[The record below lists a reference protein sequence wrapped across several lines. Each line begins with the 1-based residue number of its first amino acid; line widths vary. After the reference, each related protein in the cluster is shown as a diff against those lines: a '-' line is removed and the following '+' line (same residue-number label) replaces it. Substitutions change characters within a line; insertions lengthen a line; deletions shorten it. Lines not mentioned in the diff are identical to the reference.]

1 MAQVLPAPC
10 PEVKDDQAGHI
21 FLGPCSEV
29 KYDPEACLTIGQYE
43 EKVTQNAAQLKAVHQ
58 QQQLLRESRERRHR
72 QLAGIVSDIQKGE
85 ERMIN
90 LDTEEISLTSRLA
103 EGRPHRRGSVL
114 DQLWERAEE
123 RRASPQVEY
132 VRILVPQRDAVVELD
147 SKDTVVR
154 WLVGATGATALWR
167 VLRLPLAGS
176 FLIASTLAGGGCMVM
191 VVYGVGSD
199 RGVSLVGWL
208 QLLMIPLPVANFLVS
223 NRAVMK
229 LAVFEYFEFWY
240 LLANIGFGLIVFAW
254 CTTSS
259 NTRISCLVAGVG
271 LGSTTLFDVGPWA
284 CVLCVYC
291 RVVWR
296 VCECAVVGW
305 SSGHSLSPPSFDWIP
320 SMLTLAD
327 ILLTHRRPT
336 PGFV

>member
-176 FLIASTLAGGGCMVM
+176 FLILPPWASDDGTGVSTLGKTNLHCFLAFFFSFVFFVLSMYRTVTRGGAITG
-191 VVYGVGSD
+191 
-199 RGVSLVGWL
+199 
-208 QLLMIPLPVANFLVS
+208 
-223 NRAVMK
+223 
-229 LAVFEYFEFWY
+229 
-240 LLANIGFGLIVFAW
+240 GFKPCSV
-254 CTTSS
+254 
-259 NTRISCLVAGVG
+259 
-271 LGSTTLFDVGPWA
+271 
-284 CVLCVYC
+284 
-291 RVVWR
+291 
-296 VCECAVVGW
+296 
-305 SSGHSLSPPSFDWIP
+305 
-320 SMLTLAD
+320 
-327 ILLTHRRPT
+327 
-336 PGFV
+336 